1 MPTQKNNG
9 GEGRM
14 RSYRTRRLTLPLLA
28 VACVI
33 GLLSGTA
40 SASTAPTAAMPAAT
54 ANPCSGRSHSYIVQ
68 RFFRGPAVYPLRCGT
83 STWGYIHLIRG
94 HEYDPSAI
102 ALTIARG
109 QPDPILQI
117 FTFDIAANTCPTVT
131 YKVVYNDG
139 PLNGIGVR
147 PQGIITAYPVVSESA
162 SGAKEP
168 ACR

>member
-1 MPTQKNNG
+1 MPTQKNND
-9 GEGRM
+9 GEVRM
-14 RSYRTRRLTLPLLA
+14 RSYRTRLLTLPLA
-28 VACVI
+28 TVACVI

-40 SASTAPTAAMPAAT
+40 SASTAAMPAAT
-54 ANPCSGRSHSYIVQ
+54 ANPCSGRSHSYIVH

-83 STWGYIHLIRG
+83 STWGYTHLIRG

-131 YKVVYNDG
+131 YRVVYNDG
-139 PLNGIGVR
+139 PLNGVGVR
-147 PQGIITAYPVVSESA
+147 PQGIITAYPVVSEFA
-162 SGAKEP
+162 PDAKEP